1 VVSVRKTDRILNRV
15 EGCLLGLATGD
26 ALGAPVE
33 GCTNVEIRNRF
44 GILSEMVGG
53 GWLSLRP
60 GETTDDTAQ
69 TRIMAESIVYCGGFD
84 ADDIAYRFAEWFRTD
99 GRGVGKHTSR
109 VLSLIADGEDW
120 EQAALETQAQNPD
133 SSGNGSLMRCTPV
146 AIQERNNPAK
156 LIKNSRLSSRITHPH
171 PDCQW
176 SCVFL
181 NLLIVE
187 LLNGHERFEAF
198 GLATEKYEEN
208 TDAAPEVLRRS
219 LNALSELANDRLS
232 PTAYVLDTL
241 ECSIWSWLHHSTFE
255 EAIVAAVNLGGD
267 TDTIGAI
274 TGALAGC
281 CAGAE
286 SIPDRWLI
294 HLQNRHRLCELAE
307 TMTMIS

>member
-1 VVSVRKTDRILNRV
+1 LRKTDRILNRA

-33 GCTNVEIRNRF
+33 GSSDVEIRNRF
-44 GILSEMVGG
+44 GMLTEMVGG
-53 GWLSLRP
+53 GWLNLRP

-69 TRIMAESIVYCGGFD
+69 TRIMTESIVCCGGFD

-99 GRGVGKHTSR
+99 GKGVGKHTSR
-109 VLSLIADGEDW
+109 VLSLIAVGEDW

-133 SSGNGSLMRCTPV
+133 SSGNGSLMRCAPV
-146 AIQERNNPAK
+146 ALLEHKNLAR
-156 LIKNSRLSSRITHPH
+156 LVKNSRLSSRITHQH

-198 GLATEKYEEN
+198 QLATDKYN
-208 TDAAPEVLRRS
+208 DNSDAAPEVLRRS
-219 LNALSELANDRLS
+219 LSALSEKSIDELS

-241 ECSIWSWLHHSTFE
+241 ECSLWSWLHHFSFE
-255 EAIVAAVNLGGD
+255 EALVAAVNLGGD
-267 TDTIGAI
+267 ADTIGAI

-281 CAGAE
+281 SNGAG
-286 SIPDRWLI
+286 SIPNRWLVHI
-294 HLQNRHRLCELAE
+294 QNARSLRKLAE
-307 TMTMIS
+307 AIVNIS